1 MDNNVQ
7 KGSAFGIGKL
17 LVKPYWTVSESLEA
31 TTYLLSNP
39 KLAWEEV
46 HNHENVMDKK
56 LGAKWS
62 TQEFFNE
69 TKYLFLRNY
78 GGC

>member
-1 MDNNVQ
+1 MCK
-7 KGSAFGIGKL
+7 KGQL
-17 LVKPYWTVSESLEA
+17 LELENYWLKHYWTVIESLEA
-31 TTYLLSNP
+31 TIYLLSNP

-46 HNHENVMDKK
+46 HNHKNVMDKK
-56 LGAKWS
+56 LGVKWS

-69 TKYLFLRNY
+69 PKYLFFRNY

>member
-1 MDNNVQ
+1 MCK
-7 KGSAFGIGKL
+7 KGQL
-17 LVKPYWTVSESLEA
+17 LELENYWLKSYWTVIESLEA
-31 TTYLLSNP
+31 TIYLLSNP

-46 HNHENVMDKK
+46 HNHKNVMDKK
-56 LGAKWS
+56 LGVKWS

-69 TKYLFLRNY
+69 KYLFFRNY

>member
-1 MDNNVQ
+1 MCK
-7 KGSAFGIGKL
+7 KGQL
-17 LVKPYWTVSESLEA
+17 LELENYWLKPYWTVIESLEA
-31 TTYLLSNP
+31 TIYLLSNP

-46 HNHENVMDKK
+46 HNHKNVMDKK

-69 TKYLFLRNY
+69 PKYLFFRNY

>member
-1 MDNNVQ
+1 MCK
-7 KGSAFGIGKL
+7 KGQLLKL
-17 LVKPYWTVSESLEA
+17 ENYWLKPYWTVIESLEA
-31 TTYLLSNP
+31 TIYLLSNP

-46 HNHENVMDKK
+46 HNHKNVMDKK
-56 LGAKWS
+56 LGVKWS

-69 TKYLFLRNY
+69 KYLFFRNY